1 MSRLTTTVILAGGL
15 ATRLKSL
22 TKKIPKS
29 LIKINNKPFIIY
41 QIENLKT
48 QGIKNILICAGHMGE
63 QIENI
68 IGDGK
73 SHGLNII
80 YSHEKKKL
88 LGTGGAIKNA
98 LKYLDN
104 NFFVLYGDSWLEI
117 DYKIFY
123 NNFLKSKYK
132 YMLSIFKNNNKF
144 DNSNINIRN
153 DWIEEYHKSHDYKNF
168 EYIDYGLSILSKEIF
183 DEYPS
188 DTNFDL
194 SNLFSKLAAKKK
206 LGYYEV
212 FKRFYEI
219 GSIEGLQETKNYL
232 KGLP

>member
-1 MSRLTTTVILAGGL
+1 
-15 ATRLKSL
+15 
-22 TKKIPKS
+22 
-29 LIKINNKPFIIY
+29 
-41 QIENLKT
+41 
-48 QGIKNILICAGHMGE
+48 
-63 QIENI
+63 
-68 IGDGK
+68 
-73 SHGLNII
+73 
-80 YSHEKKKL
+80 
-88 LGTGGAIKNA
+88 
-98 LKYLDN
+98 
-104 NFFVLYGDSWLEI
+104 
-117 DYKIFY
+117 
-123 NNFLKSKYK
+123 
-132 YMLSIFKNNNKF
+132 MLSIFKNNNKF